1 MMMPFIHANER
12 FKRVRKL
19 VVTEMR
25 PSAVTE
31 YFHPVQSVEVHRL
44 VNSMIQ
50 DAKDWRSY
58 VSRAIASIVSYSPEM
73 DDLNANNIRVFLDHD
88 DSL

>member
-25 PSAVTE
+25 PGAVVQ

-44 VNSMIQ
+44 VKSMID
-50 DAKDWRSY
+50 DANNWRSY
-58 VSRAIASIVSYSPEM
+58 VARAIASIVSKTS
-73 DDLNANNIRVFLDHD
+73 
-88 DSL
+88 